1 MESHHTQPLLSLE
14 HVGLAFRTGGLTLR
28 PQPPFWVLKDV
39 SFTLHYG
46 ETLGVIGR
54 NAAGKSTLL
63 RLLAGILT
71 PDRGTFIN
79 HGHTAALLS
88 LQTGFVPHLTGRQN
102 AVLSGILLGLRR
114 REVEARMDAI
124 IAFSELGEFI
134 DAPLRT
140 YSSGMRAR
148 LGFAVAYQVEPDILL
163 IDETLGVGD
172 ESFKAKSTAAM
183 HARIRSDKTIVLV
196 SHSAA
201 TIRDLCNRAVWIE
214 EGVTR
219 AVGAVDEVTAAYRAE
234 LAQRQNRQAA
244 PVRIGVKGA
253 I

>member
-1 MESHHTQPLLSLE
+1 MTADRTQPLLSLNR
-14 HVGLAFRTGGLTLR
+14 VGLAFRSGGLSLR
-28 PQPPFWVLKDV
+28 SPPPFWVLKDV
-39 SFTLHYG
+39 SFTLHHG

-63 RLLAGILT
+63 RLLAGIIKH
-71 PDRGTFIN
+71 DRGDFVN

-88 LQTGFVPHLTGRQN
+88 LQTGFVPYLTGRQN
-102 AVLSGILLGLRR
+102 AILSGILLGLRR

-124 IAFSELGEFI
+124 IDFSELGDFI
-134 DAPLRT
+134 DAPLST

-163 IDETLGVGD
+163 IDEVLGVGD
-172 ESFKAKSTAAM
+172 ESFKAKSTEAM

-201 TIRDLCNRAVWIE
+201 TIRELCDRAVWIE
-214 EGVTR
+214 DGVTR
-219 AVGAVDEVTAAYRAE
+219 AAGAVEEVTAAYRAE
-234 LAQRQNRQAA
+234 LARRQGGRAT
-244 PVRIGVKGA
+244 PLRSR
-253 I
+253 

>member
-1 MESHHTQPLLSLE
+1 MQPLLSLE
-14 HVGLAFRTGGLTLR
+14 RVGLAFRPGGLSLR
-28 PQPPFWVLKDV
+28 PKPPFWVLKDIT
-39 SFTLHYG
+39 FDLYHG
-46 ETLGVIGR
+46 ETLGIIGR

-71 PDRGTFIN
+71 HDRGHFIN
-79 HGHTAALLS
+79 HGYTAALLS
-88 LQTGFVPHLTGRQN
+88 LQTGFVPYLTGRQN
-102 AVLSGILLGLRR
+102 AILSGILLGLRR
-114 REVEARMDAI
+114 QEVEERMDAI
-124 IAFSELGEFI
+124 IAFSELDSFI
-134 DAPLRT
+134 DEPLSN

-172 ESFKAKSTAAM
+172 EAFKAKSTEAV

-201 TIRDLCNRAVWIE
+201 TIRDLCDRAVWIE
-214 EGVTR
+214 EGITR

-234 LAQRQNRQAA
+234 LAQRQSRQAVS
-244 PVRIGVKGA
+244 VRTR
-253 I
+253 